1 MRAAGVECTGH
12 SAGEKGRLAG
22 TLIPLNSVKRFLA
35 PSDFTEADTWRLVEW
50 CRSIGANEFTIDCL
64 AADTQTE
71 PAVWAAFARSL
82 EPFRRYADTR
92 ERMSGPTADDL
103 VRQTP
108 LWELNR
114 QTVGALKA
122 ALPRGLFGYDPA
134 ENGWFEDPI
143 FYRGGHLIL
152 GVLSHE
158 AFGVLRLS
166 EAEAARLAA
175 EGFKSHDALP
185 RVG

>member
-1 MRAAGVECTGH
+1 
-12 SAGEKGRLAG
+12 
-22 TLIPLNSVKRFLA
+22 LNSIQRFLA
-35 PSDFTEADTWRLVEW
+35 PSDFTQADTWRLVEW
-50 CRSIGANEFTIDCL
+50 CLSIGANELTIDCL
-64 AADTQTE
+64 SADPQTE
-71 PAVWAAFARSL
+71 PAIWPAFAKSLAPFMRSA
-82 EPFRRYADTR
+82 EKR

-114 QTVGALKA
+114 QTVEVLQRG
-122 ALPRGLFGYDPA
+122 LPRGLFGYDPA

-143 FYRGGHLIL
+143 LYRGGQLML

-158 AFGVLRLS
+158 AFGVLRIS
-166 EAEAARLAA
+166 EAEAKRLADD
-175 EGFKSHDALP
+175 GFKSHEALP